1 MADENLLNER
11 IEDEVDDSDSA
22 LNEPIHD
29 SVSDA
34 QVMTVPIDATLTHSN
49 EAADARA
56 TGVAIA
62 AAESRMS
69 GEIANVEAEMA
80 RYESGI
86 DGQISEFET
95 DITGQIRTL
104 EDDVDGQIAALE
116 SGVSAE
122 IDAIPGNLFPVGSI
136 FMTVNASVPTAMPGT
151 WTEILIPTTWNDLK
165 NGTRNWQGAGQ
176 TAGGT
181 IHFFLRT
188 A

>member
-22 LNEPIHD
+22 LNEPIQD

-34 QVMTVPIDATLTHSN
+34 LVMTVPIDATLTHSN
-49 EAADARA
+49 EAADSKA
-56 TGVAIA
+56 TGDAIA
-62 AAESRMS
+62 AAESRMAAD
-69 GEIANVEAEMA
+69 IADIEAEMSQ
-80 RYESGI
+80 YESGI
-86 DGQISEFET
+86 DGRISEFET
-95 DITGQIRTL
+95 DITGQMRTL

-122 IDAIPGNLFPVGSI
+122 IDAIPGDLYPVGSI
-136 FMTVNASVPTAMPGT
+136 YVTVNASVPTAMPGT

-165 NGTRNWQGAGQ
+165 NGTRSWQEAGS